1 MAKNVINKYIWIV
14 DTIQRYGRI
23 TREELNDLW
32 VNSSL
37 SDGEELVRRTLYN
50 YRQGIAEMFNID
62 IANDKSTNEYYIAN
76 DCSGQ
81 SSQLLNMLLDSASVS
96 GMLSDSASVSDR
108 IILEN
113 VPSAREHLPTVMQ
126 ALKEKKRIT
135 FTYRSYTRTNPSYG
149 VTLEPYCVRLFKQ
162 LWYVIG
168 FNVKDRKIKT
178 YSLDRMSE
186 VLIGNTDYFEMPD
199 DFDPTTYFNDCF
211 GIMTGHGEAKDIVL
225 RVAPGKAK
233 YFRALPLHHSQK
245 EDIHDKYSIFRFHL
259 FLTNDFIS
267 EILSHGADVQ
277 VIAPLELRTTVISRL
292 RSALES
298 Y

>member
-23 TREELNDLW
+23 TREELNNLW

-76 DCSGQ
+76 DGSSQ
-81 SSQLLNMLLDSASVS
+81 SSQLLNLLLDSASVS

-108 IILEN
+108 IVLEN

-126 ALKEKKRIT
+126 ALKEQKRIT
-135 FTYRSYTRTNPSYG
+135 FTYRSYTRTTPSYG

-186 VLIGNTDYFEMPD
+186 VIIGNTDYYEMPD
-199 DFDPTTYFNDCF
+199 DFDSATYFNDCF

-233 YFRALPLHHSQK
+233 YLRALPLHHSQQ
-245 EDIHDKYSIFRFHL
+245 ETIHDKYSIFRFHL

-277 VIAPLELRTTVISRL
+277 VIAPLELRTIVISRL
-292 RSALES
+292 RSALDN